1 MDSMLLSGAF
11 MQWRQFVYIVCIIV
25 DFKGR
30 FNVSRQFDQLLP
42 GISLYARIP
51 NNQFYHCIS
60 VVIGIL

>member
-1 MDSMLLSGAF
+1 

-30 FNVSRQFDQLLP
+30 FNVSRQFDQLLT